1 MALLLRLPLEK
12 VSIAA
17 ALLGKTSEQLADE
30 QRQDALIPTMWSEG
44 AMLAEVCQALGLPL
58 FTVVMSLRQNGVTE
72 AAMAPRMPEGVFT
85 PHVVDEAA
93 LARARSK
100 CREIVAADPAAYSY
114 VIPSE
119 PLPDQDKPGG
129 ANNPT
134 LNLFVI
140 LSLFPLGVAI
150 CHVLKCP
157 IRLIRKIIMKNN
169 ILKKVKE

>member
-1 MALLLRLPLEK
+1 MKNNVLKQVRE
-12 VSIAA
+12 SIAA

-30 QRQDALIPTMWSEG
+30 QRQAAVKNAVDDYLIRHPDWQPSTKPAPAVAPVANTKQKAKRIMKTLG
-44 AMLAEVCQALGLPL
+44 AGA
-58 FTVVMSLRQNGVTE
+58 
-72 AAMAPRMPEGVFT
+72 GVFT

-129 ANNPT
+129 AD
-134 LNLFVI
+134 
-140 LSLFPLGVAI
+140 
-150 CHVLKCP
+150 
-157 IRLIRKIIMKNN
+157 IIQG
-169 ILKKVKE
+169 